1 MCNNN
6 ARTFSCCSYVK
17 IGKGYLTMRTLI
29 RRIRVLINFG
39 KNNPTERRWEVID
52 GRKQVE
58 KWELQREGAREN
70 EMN

>member
-1 MCNNN
+1 
-6 ARTFSCCSYVK
+6 
-17 IGKGYLTMRTLI
+17 MRTLI